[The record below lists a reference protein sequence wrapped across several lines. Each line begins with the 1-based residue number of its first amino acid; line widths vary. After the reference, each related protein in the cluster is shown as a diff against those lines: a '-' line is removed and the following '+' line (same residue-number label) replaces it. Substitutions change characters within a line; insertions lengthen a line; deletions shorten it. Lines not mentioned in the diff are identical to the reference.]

1 MSGIVNTTT
10 KISLGIQAITG
21 LFGAYGLTIPL
32 APKDAILRQVLGLE
46 MIVQLIEFVF
56 YMGFLSISNLNSLTE
71 ERYYDWFLS
80 TPVMLFTISL
90 YFFYVNFIEQTHD
103 SDKDAKPFGL
113 FEFMKDNLKPITGFI
128 ILNFLMLLFGY
139 LAELGI
145 MNKGLAFVLGMVAL
159 CGSFGIIYEYYAKYS
174 KKTRDIFWIMFG
186 IWSLY
191 GIAFLCPP
199 VIKNVSYTTLD
210 IFAKNF
216 FGIFLYYII
225 NEKKV

>member
-1 MSGIVNTTT
+1 MSSVVNNAT
-10 KISLGIQAITG
+10 KVSLAIQAITG
-21 LFGAYGLTIPL
+21 LLGAYGLTVPL
-32 APKDAILRQVLGLE
+32 APKDEILRQVLGLE

-56 YMGFLSISNLNSLTE
+56 YMGFLSIPNLNSLTE

-80 TPVMLFTISL
+80 TPVMLFTIAL
-90 YFFYVNFIEQTHD
+90 YFFYVNFIENQD
-103 SDKDAKPFGL
+103 SAEKDKPFGL
-113 FEFMKDNLKPITGFI
+113 FEFTKNNLKPIAGFI

-145 MNKGLAFVLGMVAL
+145 MDRGFAFVLGTGAL
-159 CGSFGIIYEYYAKYS
+159 CGSFWIIYEYYAKYS

-191 GIAFLCPP
+191 GVAFLCPP
-199 VIKNVSYTTLD
+199 VIKNVSYTILD

-225 NEKKV
+225 NEKRV